1 MQAFNLAF
9 KILKKN
15 LGAVCMYF
23 GIFFTM
29 VILMTKFN
37 PTDAFTT
44 TKLTIAV
51 RDLDNTTASQMLVEW
66 IGENHDV
73 AEADFDNEDEMLA
86 SLYYKEYDYAITI
99 DKGFSEKLANGETDG
114 LFTVSTSPVS
124 YTTAFFDSQL
134 RSFVS
139 NVNCYVAGGFSVDEA
154 VAKTAESV
162 TAAADVSSL
171 DGNEESPDAFEY
183 YRFLGYVLIVIMISA
198 LSAVLMTMFKKE
210 VLARTYCSTVSDTK
224 YVMQVIL
231 ACSIIAF
238 GIWLFIVAASMA
250 FDPQTVFS
258 KTGALII
265 INSFVYMIITVEISV
280 VIALLVK
287 SRSAVD
293 MCSNVIGLGM
303 GFLCGVYVP
312 SFMMDESVLM
322 VGKFLPAFWY
332 NRALEIATSSNEQI
346 YNAKDFATCIGVQL
360 LFIVTLMAAILVVI
374 RSKRQQKSL

>member
-37 PTDAFTT
+37 HTDAFTT
-44 TKLTIAV
+44 TKLTIAI
-51 RDLDNTTASQMLVEW
+51 RDLDNTTASQTLVEW

-73 AEADFDNEDEMLA
+73 ADADFEDEDKLLA
-86 SLYYKEYDYAITI
+86 SLYYGEYDYAITI

-139 NVNCYVAGGFSVDEA
+139 NVNCYVAGGFDVDEA
-154 VAKTAESV
+154 VAKTADSV
-162 TAAADVSSL
+162 TAAADVNSL

-183 YRFLGYVLIVIMISA
+183 YRFLGFVLIVIMISA

-231 ACSIIAF
+231 ACSTIAF
-238 GIWLFIVAASMA
+238 GIWLFIVATSMV

-265 INSFVYMIITVEISV
+265 INSFVYMIISVEISV
-280 VIALLVK
+280 IIALLVK
-287 SRSAVD
+287 NRSAVD

-303 GFLCGVYVP
+303 GFLCGVFVP

-322 VGKFLPAFWY
+322 VGRFFPAFWY
-332 NRALEIATSSNEQI
+332 NRALEIATSSYEQI
-346 YNAKDFATCIGVQL
+346 YDANEIAICMGVEL
-360 LFIVTLMAAILVVI
+360 LFVVALLAGILVVI
-374 RSKRQQKSL
+374 RSRRQQKSL

>member
-15 LGAVCMYF
+15 LGAVIMYF

-37 PTDAFTT
+37 TSDAFTVK
-44 TKLTIAV
+44 KLDIAI
-51 RDLDNTTASQMLVEW
+51 RDLDNSAASQMLVEW

-73 AEADFDNEDEMLA
+73 VEGDFDDEDKMLA
-86 SLYYKEYDYAITI
+86 KLYYGEYDYAITI
-99 DKGFSEKLANGETDG
+99 DKGFSQKLSNGETDG
-114 LFTVSTSPVS
+114 LFTVSASPES
-124 YTTAFFDSQL
+124 YETQFFDSQL

-139 NVNCYVAGGFSVDEA
+139 NVNCYVAGGFDVNEA
-154 VAKTAESV
+154 VKKSAQAVKASAEIN
-162 TAAADVSSL
+162 SL
-171 DGNEESPDAFEY
+171 DESTKNSKAFEY

-210 VLARTYCSTVSDTK
+210 VLARTYCSMLSDTK

-231 ACSIIAF
+231 ACSMIAL
-238 GIWLFIVAASMA
+238 GIWLFILAGSMV

-265 INSFVYMIITVEISV
+265 LNNFIYMIITVEIAV
-280 VIALLVK
+280 IIALLVK
-287 SRSAVD
+287 NRAAVD
-293 MCSNVIGLGM
+293 MCSNVLGLGM
-303 GFLCGVYVP
+303 AFLCGVFVP
-312 SFMMDESVLM
+312 ASIMSESVLM
-322 VGKFLPAFWY
+322 VGRFFPAFWY
-332 NRALEIATSSNEQI
+332 NRALEIATSSYGQI
-346 YNAKDFATCIGVQL
+346 YDEKEFAACIGVEL
-360 LFIVTLMAAILVVI
+360 LFLVTLMAAILVVI

>member
-29 VILMTKFN
+29 VILMTRFN
-37 PTDAFTT
+37 QTDAFTT
-44 TKLTIAV
+44 TKLTIAI
-51 RDLDNTTASQMLVEW
+51 RDLDNTAASQTLVEW
-66 IGENHDV
+66 IGENHEV
-73 AEADFDNEDEMLA
+73 AETDFEDEDSLLA
-86 SLYYKEYDYAITI
+86 KLYYGEVDYAITI

-139 NVNCYVAGGFSVDEA
+139 NVNCYVAGGFGVDEA
-154 VAKTAESV
+154 VSKTAQSV
-162 TAAADVSSL
+162 TAAADINSL

-183 YRFLGYVLIVIMISA
+183 YRFLGFVLVVIMISA

-231 ACSIIAF
+231 ACSVIAF
-238 GIWLFIVAASMA
+238 GIWLFIVVTSMA

-280 VIALLVK
+280 IIALLVK

-303 GFLCGVYVP
+303 GFLCGVFVP

-322 VGKFLPAFWY
+322 VGRFFPAFWY
-332 NRALEIATSSNEQI
+332 NRALEIATSSYEQI
-346 YNAKDFATCIGVQL
+346 YDAKEFVTCVGVEL
-360 LFIVTLMAAILVVI
+360 LFIAALMAAILVVI

>member
-37 PTDAFTT
+37 STDAFTT

-51 RDLDNTTASQMLVEW
+51 RDLDNTAASQTLVEW
-66 IGENHDV
+66 IGENHEV
-73 AEADFDNEDEMLA
+73 ADADFEDEDSLLA
-86 SLYYKEYDYAITI
+86 KLYYGEVAYAITI

-139 NVNCYVAGGFSVDEA
+139 NVNCYVAGGFDVDEA
-154 VAKTAESV
+154 VSKTAQSV
-162 TAAADVSSL
+162 TAAADINSL

-183 YRFLGYVLIVIMISA
+183 YRFLGFVLIVIMISA

-231 ACSIIAF
+231 ACSVIAL
-238 GIWLFIVAASMA
+238 GIWLFIVVTSMA
-250 FDPQTVFS
+250 FDSQTVFS

-265 INSFVYMIITVEISV
+265 INSFVYMIISVEISV
-280 VIALLVK
+280 IIALLVK

-303 GFLCGVYVP
+303 GFLCGVFVP

-322 VGKFLPAFWY
+322 VGRFFPAFWY
-332 NRALEIATSSNEQI
+332 NRALEIATSSYEQI
-346 YNAKDFATCIGVQL
+346 YDAKEFVTCVGVEL
-360 LFIVTLMAAILVVI
+360 LFIVALMAAILVVI

>member
-37 PTDAFTT
+37 ATDAFTT
-44 TKLTIAV
+44 TKLTIAI
-51 RDLDNTTASQMLVEW
+51 RDLDNTAASQTLIEW
-66 IGENHDV
+66 IGENHEV
-73 AEADFDNEDEMLA
+73 AYADFEDEDSLLA
-86 SLYYKEYDYAITI
+86 KLYYGEVDYAITI

-139 NVNCYVAGGFSVDEA
+139 NVNCYVAGGFDVDEA
-154 VAKTAESV
+154 VSKTAQSV
-162 TAAADVSSL
+162 TAAADINSL

-183 YRFLGYVLIVIMISA
+183 YRFLGFVLIVIMISA

-231 ACSIIAF
+231 ACSVIAL
-238 GIWLFIVAASMA
+238 GIWLFIVVTSMA

-265 INSFVYMIITVEISV
+265 INSFVYMIISVEISV
-280 VIALLVK
+280 IIALLVK

-303 GFLCGVYVP
+303 GFLCGVFVP

-322 VGKFLPAFWY
+322 VGRFFPAFWY
-332 NRALEIATSSNEQI
+332 NRALEIATSSYEQI
-346 YNAKDFATCIGVQL
+346 YDAKEFVTCVGVEL
-360 LFIVTLMAAILVVI
+360 LFIVALMAAILVVI

>member
-37 PTDAFTT
+37 HTDAFTT
-44 TKLTIAV
+44 TKLTIAI
-51 RDLDNTTASQMLVEW
+51 RDLDNTAASQTLVEW
-66 IGENHDV
+66 IGENHEV
-73 AEADFDNEDEMLA
+73 AETDFEDEDSLLA
-86 SLYYKEYDYAITI
+86 KLYYGEVDYAITI

-139 NVNCYVAGGFSVDEA
+139 NVNCYVAGGFGVDEA
-154 VAKTAESV
+154 VSKTAQSV
-162 TAAADVSSL
+162 TAAADINSL

-183 YRFLGYVLIVIMISA
+183 YRFLGFVLVVIMISA

-231 ACSIIAF
+231 ACSVIAF
-238 GIWLFIVAASMA
+238 GIWLFIVVTSMA

-280 VIALLVK
+280 IIALLVK

-303 GFLCGVYVP
+303 GFLCGVFVP

-322 VGKFLPAFWY
+322 VGRFFPAFWY
-332 NRALEIATSSNEQI
+332 NRALEIATSSYEQI
-346 YNAKDFATCIGVQL
+346 YDAKEFVTCVGVEL
-360 LFIVTLMAAILVVI
+360 LFIAALMAAILVVI